1 MPVIWVILFI
11 IIYNGQTNRQ
21 HKDLQIYKYKGNKL
35 GVEYY
40 YSDLQVTMNDADKLN
55 FTLRQGGGQNKGVSP
70 YRF

>member
-40 YSDLQVTMNDADKLN
+40 FSDLQVTMNDADKLN
-55 FTLRQGGGQNKGVSP
+55 FTLLQGRGQNKVF
-70 YRF
+70 R

>member
-1 MPVIWVILFI
+1 MANRIAFSFCYLGKE
-11 IIYNGQTNRQ
+11 NGQTNRQ

-55 FTLRQGGGQNKGVSP
+55 FTLLQGRGQNKVF
-70 YRF
+70 R